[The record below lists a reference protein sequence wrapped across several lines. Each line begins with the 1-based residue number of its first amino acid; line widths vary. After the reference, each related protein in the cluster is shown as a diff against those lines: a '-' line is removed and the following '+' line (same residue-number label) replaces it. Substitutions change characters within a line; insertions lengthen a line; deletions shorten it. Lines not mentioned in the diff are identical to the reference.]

1 MDSIDNIRKKCK
13 NIEVLSEEPLIFAID
28 NFLTEEECEHFID
41 IAKPNM
47 KRAFVS
53 DNKVGVFSAGRT
65 GSNTWIKHNTDKIT
79 KKIAMKVSIILKI
92 PMENAESFQAIHYD
106 VSQRYNQHYDGYKK
120 EDTEKCKRCLKY
132 GGQRIVTALLYL
144 NDVEEGGGTSFP
156 NLNIISNA
164 KKGKMIVFENCIKGT
179 TDIHPNSLHAG
190 MPVIKGEKYA
200 INLWFREMNCKKEY
214 DFPFL
219 LSK

>member
-1 MDSIDNIRKKCK
+1 MDNIEKIKIKCK
-13 NIEVLSEEPLIFAID
+13 DIEVLSEDPIIFTID
-28 NFLTEEECEHFID
+28 NFLTEEECEHFIK
-41 IAKPNM
+41 IAQPNL

-65 GSNTWIKHNTDKIT
+65 GTNTWIKHDTDKIT
-79 KKIAMKVSIILKI
+79 KKIAMKVSIILNI
-92 PMENAESFQAIHYD
+92 PLKNAESFQAIHYD

-120 EDTEKCKRCLKY
+120 EDTEKCRRCLKF
-132 GGQRIVTALLYL
+132 GGQRIATALLYL

-156 NLNIISNA
+156 NLNIVSKA
-164 KKGKMIVFENCIKGT
+164 KKGKMIVFENCIKNT

-200 INLWFREMNCKKEY
+200 INLWFREIGVKQLY
-214 DFPFL
+214 DFSFL
-219 LSK
+219 NNK